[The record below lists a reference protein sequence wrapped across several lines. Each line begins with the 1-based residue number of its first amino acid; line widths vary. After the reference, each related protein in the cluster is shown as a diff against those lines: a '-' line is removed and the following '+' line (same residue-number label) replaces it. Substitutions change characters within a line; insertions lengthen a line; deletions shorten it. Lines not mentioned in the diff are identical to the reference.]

1 MSASAAASHPTPTIV
16 MIPRIKIFRSKLN
29 PRKSFN
35 EQRLAELVASLR
47 AKGIKSP
54 LQVRP
59 GKKADTFELIAGE
72 RRHRASEVAGIDLL
86 PCIVEDCTD
95 DELVELALTENGQR
109 EDLTP
114 MDEAR
119 AFQAAMKANPKH
131 YTVAV
136 VAGTVGKSESH
147 VYRRLK
153 LLELADDLQVALD
166 EDRLSIAHAEKLMRL
181 PAKLQKEACDDR
193 GRGVVWSRSPLLQHN
208 EKWVPS
214 KEDLMPLAGL
224 EKFIRERSHFNPA
237 AEATRYL
244 QPELIEQLQPIVAD
258 QVGEASTADD
268 IEDNNAEAAE
278 VLEQELSALVELSL
292 DPMVRMRMRAG
303 KADKVPLSPSKWK
316 EVKSLDACA
325 HARRGVITHG
335 GAAKVLTVCIG
346 KGKCTKHW
354 PVAKKKAA
362 SKATKSTAQTPVRD
376 SYAEQEKKRQ
386 AARAAWMQ
394 VVAEALPKLAEF
406 TKGVQFSADLVRLV
420 FKHQLEEVEEHFGV
434 KLTPETAAHVML
446 LTCFSET
453 DWRDSFLRD
462 VKSIAPKFLP
472 ELNHIESQQKKAA
485 DDRARADAKAAK
497 PATKAKAPG
506 AKAAKKKEG
515 RRG

>member
-1 MSASAAASHPTPTIV
+1 MSAPVAASHPTPTIV
-16 MIPRIKIFRSKLN
+16 MIPRAQIVRSPLN

-72 RRHRASEVAGIDLL
+72 RRHRAAEAAGLDLL
-86 PCIVEDCTD
+86 PCIVEHCND

-181 PAKLQKEACDDR
+181 PVKLQKEACDDR
-193 GRGVVWSRSPLLQHN
+193 GRGVVWSRSPLLRFN

-214 KEDLMPLAGL
+214 KDDLLPLNQL
-224 EKFIRERSHFNPA
+224 EQFIRERSHFNPA
-237 AEATRYL
+237 DRSTRYL
-244 QPELIEQLQPIVAD
+244 QPELIEQLTPAVDARVED
-258 QVGEASTADD
+258 ALDD
-268 IEDNNAEAAE
+268 DE
-278 VLEQELSALVELSL
+278 VFEPEGLRDDLLDQELSSLIELTL

-303 KADKVPLSPSKWK
+303 KTDVVPLSPSKWK
-316 EVKSLDACA
+316 EVKNEKACA
-325 HARRGVITHG
+325 FVRRGVITHG
-335 GAAKVLTVCIG
+335 GAAKVLFVCTA
-346 KGKCTKHW
+346 KGKCQKHW

-362 SKATKSTAQTPVRD
+362 SKAAKSTAQTPIRD

-420 FKHQLEEVEEHFGV
+420 FKHQLEEVEENFGV
-434 KLTPETAAHVML
+434 QLAPETAAHVML

-472 ELNHIESQQKKAA
+472 ELNRIESAQKKAA
-485 DDRARADAKAAK
+485 ADQ
-497 PATKAKAPG
+497 
-506 AKAAKKKEG
+506 AKAAKKTAAPAKAKKSAKG
-515 RRG
+515 KAK